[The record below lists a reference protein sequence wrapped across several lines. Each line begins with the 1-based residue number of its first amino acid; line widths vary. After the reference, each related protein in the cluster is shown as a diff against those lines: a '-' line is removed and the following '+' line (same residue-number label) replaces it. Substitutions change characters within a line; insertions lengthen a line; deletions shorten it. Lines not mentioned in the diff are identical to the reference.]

1 MALTDLKVK
10 AAKAG
15 DKPYKL
21 TDERGLHLLIATN
34 GGKYWRWSY
43 RFIGKQ
49 KTMALGTYPDT
60 GLADARNRRDEARKL
75 LAGGVDPSEDRKVQR
90 SQKVERAANSFEAIA
105 RRWYAQ
111 GVKSGWTESYAS
123 KTLRRLEKDVFPWI
137 GNKPVA
143 ELQAPDFLTVSRRV
157 SERGAVDTSHRIT
170 QVCGQIMRFAIA
182 EGIADRNPVADL
194 RGALP
199 SAPVK
204 HMASVTDPV
213 RVGEL
218 LRAFDAFKGT
228 LTVQC
233 ALRLAPLVFTRPVE
247 LRKARWADID
257 LDAGMW
263 TIPAEM
269 MKMRKPHLVPLST
282 QAVTILREIQPLS
295 GDGEY
300 VFPGARDP
308 KRPMSD
314 AAINAALK
322 RLGIDTKEEL
332 TGHGFRAMAR
342 TILHEQLGYAP
353 EWIEQQLAHKTS
365 DPLGE
370 AYARAK
376 FINQRREMM
385 QAWADYLEKL
395 KKGAA
400 IIIFPT
406 QANQIGR

>member
-10 AAKAG
+10 AAKAAE
-15 DKPYKL
+15 KPYKL
-21 TDERGLHLLIATN
+21 TDERGLHLLVKPN
-34 GGKYWRWSY
+34 GGRYWRWSY
-43 RFIGKQ
+43 RFMGKQ
-49 KTMALGTYPDT
+49 KTMALGTYPDI
-60 GLADARNRRDEARKL
+60 GLADARSRRDEARRL
-75 LAGGVDPSEDRKVQR
+75 LAGGVDPSEDRKAQRTQR
-90 SQKVERAANSFEAIA
+90 SERAANSFEAIA
-105 RRWYAQ
+105 RRWYAH
-111 GVKSGWTESYAS
+111 GVTSGWTGSYAS

-137 GNKPVA
+137 GGRPVA
-143 ELQAPDFLTVSRRV
+143 ELQAPDFLTVARRV
-157 SERGAVDTSHRIT
+157 AARGAVDTSHRII
-170 QVCGQIMRFAIA
+170 QICGQIMRFAIA
-182 EGIADRNPVADL
+182 EGVADRNPVADL

-199 SAPVK
+199 TAPVK
-204 HMASVTDPV
+204 HMASVTDPA

-263 TIPAEM
+263 MIPAEM

-282 QAVTILREIQPLS
+282 QAVAVLREIKPLS

-314 AAINAALK
+314 AAINAAL
-322 RLGIDTKEEL
+322 RRMGIDTREEL

-376 FINQRREMM
+376 FIHQRKEMM
-385 QAWADYLEKL
+385 QSWADYLDKL
-395 KKGAA
+395 KAGAEVIQFPTAGAA
-400 IIIFPT
+400 
-406 QANQIGR
+406 

>member
-1 MALTDLKVK
+1 MALTDLKAK
-10 AAKAG
+10 AAKAREK
-15 DKPYKL
+15 DYKL
-21 TDERGLHLLIATN
+21 TDERGLYVLVKTN

-43 RFIGKQ
+43 RFDGKQ
-49 KTMALGTYPDT
+49 KTMAFGVYPDVS
-60 GLADARNRRDEARKL
+60 LADARSRRDEARKL
-75 LAGGVDPSEDRKVQR
+75 LAGGVDPSDDRKAQRTQR
-90 SQKVERAANSFEAIA
+90 SERAANSFEAIA
-105 RRWYAQ
+105 RRWYAH
-111 GVKSGWTESYAS
+111 GVTSGWTESYAS

-137 GNKPVA
+137 GGRPVA
-143 ELQAPDFLTVSRRV
+143 ELQAPDFLTVARRV
-157 SERGAVDTSHRIT
+157 AARGAVDTSHRIV
-170 QVCGQIMRFAIA
+170 QICGQIMRFAIA
-182 EGIADRNPVADL
+182 EGVADRNPVADL

-199 SAPVK
+199 TAPVK
-204 HMASVTDPV
+204 HMASVTDPA

-263 TIPAEM
+263 MIPAEM

-282 QAVTILREIQPLS
+282 QAVAILREIQPLS

-314 AAINAALK
+314 AAINAAL
-322 RLGIDTKEEL
+322 RRMGIDTREEL

-376 FINQRREMM
+376 FIHQRKEMM
-385 QAWADYLEKL
+385 QSWADYLDRL
-395 KKGAA
+395 KTGAEV
-400 IIIFPT
+400 IPFPT
-406 QANQIGR
+406 AREA